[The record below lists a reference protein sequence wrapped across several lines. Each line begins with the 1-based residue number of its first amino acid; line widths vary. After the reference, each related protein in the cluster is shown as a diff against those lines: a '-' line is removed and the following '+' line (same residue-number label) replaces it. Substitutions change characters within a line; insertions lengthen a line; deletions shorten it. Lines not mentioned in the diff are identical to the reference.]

1 MNLKSLIKKIII
13 NSPSNTVFSVL
24 PDIEGLNLFIEDD
37 SFQQCI
43 NGSADIFL
51 LNQYACLQMLVEQ
64 GLAEPIPNGFVIPS
78 EHAVCLDD
86 DIRYLLKLP
95 ERFEGSISTKIKG
108 LSSQAAF
115 NVRLILQ
122 YLGEEIS
129 NYELSGPCL
138 KISKK
143 EVFLLNSQQWL
154 AFSSVKKHQS
164 LLATEKN
171 EQQNLLLIKHLQQAK
186 QHDLNI
192 DLAQFNKLNIIHPDK
207 VGVAADE
214 NADGDLILTPTFG
227 SSINPIDTSK
237 LLGQL
242 KNSSNIAS
250 MHIKDDIVLLDEDR
264 FKATQEILS
273 NRRIPKNQI
282 KRFLSAPSAF
292 LDAALVN
299 LDTGFS
305 LRVKGATAFHHQYFG
320 DTDSSDIDW
329 FGELAK
335 STLEAS
341 LISTI
346 TCLDDVEEFE
356 KIFIDAQQH
365 GAESV
370 VFNGDYIDISNP
382 DSIREHLERL
392 KKTFSD
398 SDHNDDELIEEVKNT
413 DALETAVIDIVSN
426 DEELQFGC
434 TTLVNN
440 IDYTESINFNAYK
453 RQPFPHQ
460 EEGVRWLLG
469 LMQYALKKREPSQSE
484 LIVNGALLA
493 DDMGLGKTYIAL
505 VAMSEVY
512 KLPELK
518 NETKKPALIVAPL
531 SLIEN
536 WIDES
541 NKTYQNS
548 PFKDIVV
555 LQSNAD
561 LKKYKIKG
569 ASTETKQAVSQ
580 DSSLDSEGI
589 RYSLK
594 VGKNFGNERLDLP
607 ERLVITTYQTL
618 RDYQFSLCTIDW
630 QLVIFDEA
638 QNIKNPNAMQ
648 TRAAKGLKANFKLL
662 ATGTPVENS
671 LTDYWCLLDTA
682 QPGLLGSYQ
691 EFRNLFIKPITQ
703 ADLETTFAIRTEI
716 GRALR
721 KQVGKFMLRRL
732 KEDRLKG
739 LPTKTIF
746 VGADNNSQ
754 NGWEFDK
761 SLATVMRN
769 SQLNEY
775 DTVIEGLQLSKDRGE
790 SLVLKALHELR
801 SISLHPQLIQV
812 KEKSI
817 DEINPKKFISL
828 SEKLICIL
836 KIIDDIQKRKEK
848 VIVFVINKKLQ
859 RLLKLCL
866 SKMYSINIAVI
877 NGDTKAV
884 SSKKGCATR
893 KQMIEQFEAQQGFG
907 IIIMSPIAA
916 GVGLTV
922 VGANN
927 VIHLERHWNPAKE
940 AQATDRVYRI
950 GQKKDVNI
958 YVPILLHPEHTSFD
972 LNLNALLQNK
982 IDLKDAVVTPQV
994 VKKEDMQGVLN
1005 N

>member
-1 MNLKSLIKKIII
+1 
-13 NSPSNTVFSVL
+13 
-24 PDIEGLNLFIEDD
+24 LN
-37 SFQQCI
+37 
-43 NGSADIFL
+43 
-51 LNQYACLQMLVEQ
+51 
-64 GLAEPIPNGFVIPS
+64 
-78 EHAVCLDD
+78 
-86 DIRYLLKLP
+86 
-95 ERFEGSISTKIKG
+95 
-108 LSSQAAF
+108 
-115 NVRLILQ
+115 
-122 YLGEEIS
+122 
-129 NYELSGPCL
+129 GPYL
-138 KISKK
+138 KISEK
-143 EVFLLNSQQWL
+143 EVFLLNSEQWS
-154 AFSSVKKHQS
+154 AFSSVKKHQL
-164 LLATEKN
+164 LLATEKS

-186 QHDLNI
+186 QHGLNI

-207 VGVAADE
+207 VGVAAE
-214 NADGDLILTPTFG
+214 QNEDGDLILTPTFG
-227 SSINPIDTSK
+227 SSINPSDTSK
-237 LLGQL
+237 RLGQL
-242 KNSSNIAS
+242 KSSNDIAS
-250 MHIKDDIVLLDEDR
+250 MHIRDDIVLLDEDR
-264 FKATQEILS
+264 FKATQEILT

-282 KRFLSAPSAF
+282 KRFLSMPSAF
-292 LDAALVN
+292 LDAALVD

-341 LISTI
+341 LNSTI
-346 TCLDDVEEFE
+346 SCLDDVEEFE

-370 VFNGDYIDISNP
+370 VFNGDYIDISNS
-382 DSIREHLERL
+382 DSIRENLEQL
-392 KKTFSD
+392 KKTFSNHHH
-398 SDHNDDELIEEVKNT
+398 HNDELIEDVENK
-413 DALETAVIDIVSN
+413 DELETAVIDIVSN
-426 DEELQFGC
+426 DEELQFGS
-434 TTLVNN
+434 TSLVDN
-440 IDYTESINFNAYK
+440 INYTESINFNVYK

-460 EEGVRWLLG
+460 AEGVRWLLG
-469 LMQYALKKREPSQSE
+469 LMQSALKKQEPLQSG

-493 DDMGLGKTYIAL
+493 DDMGLGKTYISL
-505 VAMSEVY
+505 VAMSEIY

-541 NKTYQNS
+541 EKTYQDS
-548 PFKDIVV
+548 PFRDIVV

-569 ASTETKQAVSQ
+569 ASTETKQAVSE
-580 DSSLDSEGI
+580 DSSLHSDGI

-594 VGKNFGNERLDLP
+594 VGKNYGNERLDLP

-630 QLVIFDEA
+630 QLVVFDEA

-691 EFRNLFIKPITQ
+691 EFRNQFIKPISQ
-703 ADLETTFAIRTEI
+703 ADVETVSKVRIDI
-716 GRALR
+716 GKALK
-721 KQVGKFMLRRL
+721 KQVGSFMLRRL
-732 KEDRLKG
+732 KEDRLEG
-739 LPTKTIF
+739 LPNKTIF
-746 VGADNNSQ
+746 VGADNNNQ
-754 NGWEFDK
+754 DGWEFDK

-769 SQLNEY
+769 SQLKAYNN
-775 DTVIEGLQLSKDRGE
+775 VIENIQFSKDTGE
-790 SLVLKALHELR
+790 MVILKALLELR
-801 SISLHPQLIQV
+801 NISLHPLLVEENGHQ
-812 KEKSI
+812 
-817 DEINPKKFISL
+817 INDLDINKFTSL
-828 SEKLICIL
+828 SEKLMCIL
-836 KIIDDIQKRKEK
+836 KVINDIQKREEK
-848 VIVFVINKKLQ
+848 VIIFIMNKNFQ
-859 RLLKLCL
+859 RLLKLYL
-866 SKMYSINIAVI
+866 SKMYSLSINVI
-877 NGDTKAV
+877 NGDTKAI
-884 SSKKGCATR
+884 SSKKGTETR
-893 KQMIEQFEAQQGFG
+893 KQLIENFEARAGFG

-994 VKKEDMQGVLN
+994 VKNEDMQGVLN